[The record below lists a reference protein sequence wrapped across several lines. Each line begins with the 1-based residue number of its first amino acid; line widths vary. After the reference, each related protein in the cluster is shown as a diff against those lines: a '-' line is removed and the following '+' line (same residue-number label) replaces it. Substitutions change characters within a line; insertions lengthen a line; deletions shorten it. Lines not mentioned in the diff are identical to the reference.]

1 MARGGTAKH
10 ATGYS
15 RLEVTLVL
23 GKQGEG
29 ILTKILCLQDCSSE
43 NLHGRI
49 IRVVLS
55 KILSQLQGGVGLAR
69 DLLGKG
75 LDSGQVGG
83 IFFAGDYREHLSSLA
98 ESDLGAEF
106 KYASRELVLG
116 GEGGGLEVDHLL
128 VLARVEGIVDV
139 EEL

>member
-1 MARGGTAKH
+1 MRRGH
-10 ATGYS
+10 S
-15 RLEVTLVL
+15 RLQVTLVL
-23 GKQGEG
+23 GKEG
-29 ILTKILCLQDCSSE
+29 KGLLTEVLCLQDSSSK

-55 KILSQLQGGVGLAR
+55 EILSQLQGSVGLAR
-69 DLLGKG
+69 DLLGQG
-75 LDSGQVGG
+75 LDGGQVGG
-83 IFFAGDYREHLSSLA
+83 IFFAGDSSEHLNSLA
-98 ESDLGAEF
+98 EGDLGAEL

-128 VLARVEGIVDV
+128 VLAGVEGIVDV